1 MTTAL
6 TGDFSKYPASIRGL
20 FPHLAGETLQLREAW
35 VVYAHLFM
43 EKKEFTDIMAER
55 LGGILGMFQNLLQ
68 DEMFLSIARLTDKDS
83 CGQTNLSL
91 WRLLV
96 AIPEARD
103 DNFAH
108 NVLIAMDQIY
118 ESACNI
124 RKHRHKRIGHFDLN
138 ISLGDAIL
146 PRVAFKEIRI
156 LLERIEAFLNVF
168 SREFDDTTIRYDF
181 ISGHEITSKAESTVY
196 KAHTYDIYE
205 SEGKIP
211 KLEWRIRAHK

>member
-1 MTTAL
+1 MTAL
-6 TGDFSKYPASIRGL
+6 NGDFSKYPASIRGL
-20 FPHLAGETLQLREAW
+20 FPHLAGEALQLREAW

-55 LGGILGMFQNLLQ
+55 LGGVLGMFQNLLQ

-83 CGQTNLSL
+83 RDHANLSL

-96 AIPEARD
+96 AIPEAGD
-103 DNFAH
+103 DDFAKRVPIFLD
-108 NVLIAMDQIY
+108 NIY

-138 ISLGDAIL
+138 VSLGNAIL
-146 PRVAFKEIRI
+146 PRVTFKEIRI
-156 LLERIEAFLNVF
+156 LLEQIEAFLNIF
-168 SREFDDTTIRYDF
+168 SRKFDDTTMLYNV
-181 ISGHEITSKAESTVY
+181 ISGHEINHKAESTVY
-196 KAHTYDIYE
+196 KAQAYDIFE

-211 KLEWRIRAHK
+211 KLEWRRRAHK